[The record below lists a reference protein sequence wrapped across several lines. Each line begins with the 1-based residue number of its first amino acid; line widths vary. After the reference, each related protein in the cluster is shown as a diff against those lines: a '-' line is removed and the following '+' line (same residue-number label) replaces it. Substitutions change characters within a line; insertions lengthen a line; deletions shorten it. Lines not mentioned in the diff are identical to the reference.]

1 VVQQRSH
8 LRRPVVQRSRMML
21 EVASELVAAQGWD
34 DKQVEIRMRP
44 QGAPEWGMCFFASDA
59 PNSIDAVANGEAQF
73 AICNPGGVLAMALKG
88 AGPFKQAVPVRAIS
102 VFPQFDPMGL
112 AVTALSGLTSL
123 AEIRDLRFPLKVSLR
138 GQRDHSVHLVTDQIF
153 RAMGFSLD
161 DITAWGGHVR
171 YDEAVPSPSGRLAL
185 VKSGEVDAIFDEAL
199 PVWCNPALEMGMRFL
214 PIEEPYLTQLEQMGL
229 PRNPITREE
238 YPRLP
243 VDVPAI
249 DFSGWPV
256 FTLESTPDAVV
267 TAFCAA
273 LEARKDRIPLLG
285 GEGPMPLARM
295 VQNTPEAPLTIPL
308 HPAAERF
315 WKGQGYLR

>member
-1 VVQQRSH
+1 MVQQRSH

-21 EVASELVAAQGWD
+21 EVASALVAAEGWD

-59 PNSIDAVANGEAQF
+59 PNSIDAVASGEAQF

-88 AGPFKQAVPVRAIS
+88 TGPFKEPVPVRAIT
-102 VFPQFDPMGL
+102 VFPQFDQMGL
-112 AVTALSGLTSL
+112 AVTAQSGLTSL
-123 AEIRDLRFPLKVSLR
+123 AEIRDKRYPLKVSLR
-138 GQRDHSVHLVTDQIF
+138 GQHDHSVHLVTDQIF

-161 DITAWGGHVR
+161 DITTWGGQVR
-171 YDEAVPSPSGRLAL
+171 YDEGMPTGPSRIGAVER
-185 VKSGEVDAIFDEAL
+185 GEIDAIFDEAL
-199 PVWCNPALEMGMRFL
+199 PVWANAALELGMRFL

-229 PRNPITREE
+229 PRNPITRQE
-238 YPRLP
+238 YPKLP
-243 VDVPAI
+243 ADVPAI

-256 FTLESTPDAVV
+256 FTLASTPDAVV

-273 LEARKDRIPLLG
+273 LEARKERIPWFG
-285 GEGPMPLARM
+285 GEGPMPLDRM

-315 WKGQGYLR
+315 WKGQGYIS